1 MDLKEKVTAVA
12 QDLHAAA
19 MDAPRMGDVD
29 NLDDPG
35 EVVENP
41 DGSAMKSFKMMQMV
55 NERPFRR
62 GVLGGGQGRPLGEVQ
77 YTVTVIARWVPY
89 DDDE

>member
-12 QDLHAAA
+12 QDLHTAA

-29 NLDDPG
+29 NLEDPG

-41 DGSAMKSFKMMQMV
+41 DGSAMRSFLMTQFV
-55 NERPFRR
+55 SDPPEPGHR
-62 GVLGGGQGRPLGEVQ
+62 GPGGGRPRGELH
-77 YTVTVIARWVPY
+77 YHVTVIARWVPY
-89 DDDE
+89 DDE